1 MNRFITLNPLN
12 YMISTLEKGAMITK
26 NLVFFILLALVFLV
40 PVSAQAQDVQIIS
53 YDTSAYPVVRV
64 SIMYKGSSRFETE
77 QLRLNQD
84 NRDLP
89 FTISES
95 APGSAPEKGRAV
107 FFLVE
112 ASGNT
117 VGRALVDLREGVSG
131 AFDNLDIKDLIN
143 IAWFGSKDVDSLD
156 MKLLSPK
163 FSSDHDKLKNQLFR
177 INAPQDTMKRSDLYK
192 NILEAL
198 NYIGIS
204 NDLPANK
211 LFIVLSTSRNNST
224 APTTS
229 AECISRAKELG
240 IPIYSITYLS
250 SDSAYS
256 SGSMTRIS
264 ARTGGKNL
272 QARTQIGI
280 INGITDFFN
289 APIPKGALESKYDLM
304 FTVRTEVNPSKA
316 KVDLNYK
323 GNRQILVV
331 QDPNSGNILIPE
343 DYKKYLWYSIGILG
357 LIVVIMLMVNLFS
370 RKTNSH
376 DQEDDDEPTNEGLA
390 VKTPVIVTEIPK
402 PVEKIKSVKT
412 GPVLLLS
419 QDGRTQTF
427 QVNKPEITIGRHETN
442 DIVLPELTVTGKH
455 ALLKV
460 EDGII
465 TLTDLGSTNG
475 TFVNGERIRSSVIK
489 PGDKIAFSKVQLT
502 LKE

>member
-1 MNRFITLNPLN
+1 MNPLN
-12 YMISTLEKGAMITK
+12 SMMFLFKKGWMIIKQSRIIGLLITIV
-26 NLVFFILLALVFLV
+26 LMSSLAL
-40 PVSAQAQDVQIIS
+40 AQDVQIVS
-53 YDTSAYPVVRV
+53 YDTSAYPVIKV
-64 SIMYKGSSRFETE
+64 SIMYQGKSRFETE

-95 APGSAPEKGRAV
+95 APGSGQEKGRAV

-117 VGRALVDLREGVSG
+117 IGKGLVDLREGVSG
-131 AFDNLDIKDLIN
+131 AFDNLDVNDLIN
-143 IAWFGSKDVDSLD
+143 IAWFGSKDVDSSD
-156 MKLLSPK
+156 MKLLSSK
-163 FSSDHDKLKNQLFR
+163 FTLDHEKLKNQLFQ
-177 INAPQDTMKRSDLYK
+177 ITASQDSMNRSDLYK

-198 NYIGIS
+198 NYIGVSKEI
-204 NDLPANK
+204 PGNK
-211 LFIVLSTSRNNST
+211 LFVVLSTSRNNSPS
-224 APTTS
+224 ATTS
-229 AECISRAKELG
+229 AECIGRAKELG

-264 ARTGGKNL
+264 ARTGGKNV

-280 INGITDFFN
+280 INAITDFFN
-289 APIPKGALESKYDLM
+289 APMPKASLDSKYDLM

-323 GNRQILVV
+323 GNRQIFVV
-331 QDPNSGNILIPE
+331 QDPHSGNLLIPE

-370 RKTNSH
+370 RKTNAH
-376 DQEDDDEPTNEGLA
+376 DQTDDEDVSEGLA
-390 VKTPVIVTEIPK
+390 VKPAVKVSEAPKQMEKVAPV
-402 PVEKIKSVKT
+402 KS

-419 QDGRTQTF
+419 QDGRTQSF
-427 QVNKPEITIGRHETN
+427 QLNKPEITVGRHDSN

-455 ALLKV
+455 AVLKN
-460 EDGII
+460 EDSVI
-465 TLTDLGSTNG
+465 TLVDLGSTNG
-475 TFVNGERIRSSVIK
+475 TFVNGERIRTAIIK